1 MAHPEKPSSKRKR
14 KPNAQTQAPSEHPV
28 SPSLA
33 AQPTAAP
40 GAIPEA
46 GTGTELEALRRTQ
59 EQIDTPVDPA
69 VLAERMGQ
77 TAGRGKRELN
87 RQYDASIID
96 KEALAPTGEGLVIV
110 DTLNQTSHQI
120 NPETGTLAKIEDIAL
135 TDLPRGVD
143 DIALTD
149 LPRGVDDIALKDLPR
164 KFNGVEMTEVSIPN
178 SAPIDSNVPVVG
190 GVGALNLSA
199 AEAYALTQ
207 EKVVAEDQAIVD
219 EQDAVHRAEQF
230 AAPVK
235 TTRLKMTLHSV
246 TPVEGTASDDPLTR
260 CTFGAVYSPNPTEE
274 DGVFG
279 KYTPFGSLTYNVR
292 SDIAEGLQVGTAYY
306 VDITQVPT

>member
-1 MAHPEKPSSKRKR
+1 MAHPEKPSSRKKRTT
-14 KPNAQTQAPSEHPV
+14 NAQLSTPSEHPV

-135 TDLPRGVD
+135 TDLP
-143 DIALTD
+143 
-149 LPRGVDDIALKDLPR
+149 K

-219 EQDAVHRAEQF
+219 EQDAVHHAEQF

-246 TPVEGTASDDPLTR
+246 TPIVPTPTVGDGEENPLTR

-279 KYTPFGSLTYNVR
+279 KATPFGSLTYNVR
-292 SDIAEGLQVGTAYY
+292 ADVAEGLQVGTAYY
-306 VDITQVPT
+306 VDITQVPA

>member
-1 MAHPEKPSSKRKR
+1 MAHPEKPSSRKKRTT
-14 KPNAQTQAPSEHPV
+14 NAQLSTPSEHPV

-59 EQIDTPVDPA
+59 EQVDTPVDPA

-135 TDLPRGVD
+135 TDLP
-143 DIALTD
+143 
-149 LPRGVDDIALKDLPR
+149 K
-164 KFNGVEMTEVSIPN
+164 KFNGVEMTEVSIPH

-190 GVGALNLSA
+190 SVGAMGSPKDLGIGDTSALKLSA

-230 AAPVK
+230 AAPTK

-246 TPVEGTASDDPLTR
+246 TPIVPTPTVGEGEENPLTR

-279 KYTPFGSLTYNVR
+279 KATPFGSLTYNVR
-292 SDIAEGLQVGTAYY
+292 ADVAEGLQVGTAYY
-306 VDITQVPT
+306 VDITQVPA

>member
-1 MAHPEKPSSKRKR
+1 MAHPEKPSSRKKRTT
-14 KPNAQTQAPSEHPV
+14 NAQLSTPSEHPV

-120 NPETGTLAKIEDIAL
+120 NPETGTLVKIE
-135 TDLPRGVD
+135 

-246 TPVEGTASDDPLTR
+246 TPIVPTPTVGDGEENPLTR

-279 KYTPFGSLTYNVR
+279 KATPFGSLTYNVR
-292 SDIAEGLQVGTAYY
+292 ADVAEGLQVGTAYY
-306 VDITQVPT
+306 VDITQVPA

>member
-1 MAHPEKPSSKRKR
+1 MAHPEKPSSRKKRTT
-14 KPNAQTQAPSEHPV
+14 NAQTQAPSEHPV

-135 TDLPRGVD
+135 TDLP
-143 DIALTD
+143 
-149 LPRGVDDIALKDLPR
+149 K
-164 KFNGVEMTEVSIPN
+164 KFNGVEMTEVNIPS
-178 SAPIDSNVPVVG
+178 SAAIDSNVPVVG

-246 TPVEGTASDDPLTR
+246 CELQSSPDDPLTR

>member
-1 MAHPEKPSSKRKR
+1 MAHPEKPSSRKKRTT
-14 KPNAQTQAPSEHPV
+14 NAQTKAPSEHPV

-59 EQIDTPVDPA
+59 EQVDTPVDPA

-135 TDLPRGVD
+135 TDLP
-143 DIALTD
+143 
-149 LPRGVDDIALKDLPR
+149 K
-164 KFNGVEMTEVSIPN
+164 KFNGVEMTEVNIPS
-178 SAPIDSNVPVVG
+178 SAAIDSNVPVVG
-190 GVGALNLSA
+190 GVGALGSPRDLGIGDRSALQLSA

-306 VDITQVPT
+306 VDITQVPA